1 MNIKLLKYKENKDSK
16 KTSLPLPQV
25 SKEFIEEN
33 QITLDQFSPK
43 QRRSGPYI
51 ASEKEARRNQVYKLN
66 FDYGY
71 SARKIARQLK
81 VSRNTINLDIRYW
94 YDQITKNFNIVD
106 PSVAV
111 AKQIERFEIQRTR
124 LRTKLDKTR
133 TTSEQISIE
142 RLILEIDNKI
152 TQIRIKIKESSTQVH
167 KLATRWLND
176 KMKQMK
182 NDDRYITF
190 DDTIKVSDKSHDKI
204 NRILNQDHQVD
215 RI

>member
-16 KTSLPLPQV
+16 KTSSPLPQV
-25 SKEFIEEN
+25 SKEFVEEN
-33 QITLDQFSPK
+33 QTILEQFSPK

-51 ASEKEARRNQVYKLN
+51 ASEKDARRNQVYKLH
-66 FDYGY
+66 FEYGY
-71 SARKIARQLK
+71 SAREIARQLK
-81 VSRNTINLDIRYW
+81 VNRNTINGDIRYW

-124 LRTKLDKTR
+124 LRNKLDKTR
-133 TTSEQISIE
+133 TTSEQNYIE

-152 TQIRIKIKESSTQVH
+152 TQIRIKINESSTQVH

-176 KMKQMK
+176 KSFQ
-182 NDDRYITF
+182 
-190 DDTIKVSDKSHDKI
+190 S
-204 NRILNQDHQVD
+204 
-215 RI
+215 

>member
-1 MNIKLLKYKENKDSK
+1 MDELN
-16 KTSLPLPQV
+16 V
-25 SKEFIEEN
+25 SPEFIEEN
-33 QITLDQFSPK
+33 QTSLEQFSPK
-43 QRRSGPYI
+43 QRRSGPYT
-51 ASEKEARRNQVYKLN
+51 ASEKEARRNKVYKLN
-66 FDYGY
+66 FDYGL
-71 SARKIARQLK
+71 SARDIAKQLK
-81 VSRNTINLDIRYW
+81 VNRNTINDDIRYW

-111 AKQIERFEIQRTR
+111 AKQIERFDVQRTR

-152 TQIRIKIKESSTQVH
+152 TQIRIKINESSTQVH
-167 KLATRWLND
+167 KLATRWLNNE
-176 KMKQMK
+176 MKKMK
-182 NDDRYITF
+182 NDDRYITYY
-190 DDTIKVSDKSHDKI
+190 DTIKVSDKSHDKI

>member
-1 MNIKLLKYKENKDSK
+1 MDELNISSEFIQENQ
-16 KTSLPLPQV
+16 TSL
-25 SKEFIEEN
+25 E
-33 QITLDQFSPK
+33 QFSPK

-66 FDYGY
+66 FEYGY
-71 SARKIARQLK
+71 SAREIARQLQ
-81 VSRNTINLDIRYW
+81 VNRNTINGDIHYW
-94 YDQITKNFNIVD
+94 YDQITKNFNIID
-106 PSVAV
+106 PSVAL

-133 TTSEQISIE
+133 TTSEQNSIE

-152 TQIRIKIKESSTQVH
+152 TQIRIKINESSAQVH

-176 KMKQMK
+176 KMKEMK

-190 DDTIKVSDKSHDKI
+190 GDTIKVSVKSHDKI
-204 NRILNQDHQVD
+204 NRIINQDHQVD

>member
-1 MNIKLLKYKENKDSK
+1 MDELNIS
-16 KTSLPLPQV
+16 T
-25 SKEFIEEN
+25 EFIEEN
-33 QITLDQFSPK
+33 QTALDQFIPK
-43 QRRSGPYI
+43 QRRSGPYA
-51 ASEKEARRNQVYKLN
+51 ASEKEARRNKVYKLN
-66 FDYGY
+66 FDYGL
-71 SARKIARQLK
+71 SARDIAKQLK
-81 VSRNTINLDIRYW
+81 VNRNTINDDIRYW

-111 AKQIERFEIQRTR
+111 VKQIERFEIQRTR

-133 TTSEQISIE
+133 TTSEQNHIE
-142 RLILEIDNKI
+142 RLILEVDNKI

-167 KLATRWLND
+167 KLATMWLND

-190 DDTIKVSDKSHDKI
+190 GDTIKVSDKSHDKI